1 MFDIL
6 RTNNNSI
13 SSLEPRR
20 YRRQKLN
27 TYLAIF
33 SIVFAIIII
42 FILFFSIQNYYSN
55 SIGLSSNAKTNN
67 SYSNLNDS
75 NNNVTGSGFKN
86 GNNNKND
93 GSNGYIEEDLDNME
107 DENDEFENV
116 GNVVVKP
123 PIPHD
128 KNVKIEIN
136 TSNHYKLFILITSEL
151 IDYRKRNLLRE
162 FLFGIEN
169 NLEPCI
175 SYNMDLYYKFLIPP
189 HDIGQNKELY
199 KNFISEIIENNDIVE
214 FQNLLGSNFTQETI
228 LNWVQT
234 QKDYNITF
242 DHLVLIG
249 GNSVAN
255 LEEIDFNLSQNTE
268 DDEYSANLPKV
279 IWGNFETP
287 SADNIVVIGTEAI
300 KTILENKDLLKHLNY
315 SNLITQAYFYTKE
328 NAESLSNNLQS
339 LLFLNDDKG
348 FIVWNGTIET
358 IPKTPT
364 IGVGNLL
371 MADDLIK
378 VTEHLSIPFV
388 PPCHLTTPSE
398 GEPRIAVV
406 TSSSFEDD
414 SNNCKPSILDIS
426 FASANN
432 KRKYSQKY
440 GYSFIPLQTSK
451 RKIVTWGRID
461 AIKRTLS
468 YYDWVLWIDTNSVI
482 TNYNVSI
489 SDLIEKFYLI
499 IGKRAIYDVD
509 VDEKEKYEKGKEI
522 FDKKINIV
530 IAEPKEGDEADAGML
545 LIKNSGWS
553 FGFIR
558 NVQAVRDK
566 STVERG
572 SIWRVLE
579 DFPEFQKR
587 VLLISHKEYPLNSSP
602 KDWKKG
608 DFIIN
613 YDSTKCPA
621 KSIANSLKLNVEKN
635 SS

>member
-1 MFDIL
+1 YH
-6 RTNNNSI
+6 
-13 SSLEPRR
+13 SSFNEIIEEVLENDLMEIPNL
-20 YRRQKLN
+20 LN
-27 TYLAIF
+27 
-33 SIVFAIIII
+33 V
-42 FILFFSIQNYYSN
+42 N
-55 SIGLSSNAKTNN
+55 
-67 SYSNLNDS
+67 
-75 NNNVTGSGFKN
+75 GSGFKN
-86 GNNNKND
+86 EDYNKND

-107 DENDEFENV
+107 DEEDELENV
-116 GNVVVKP
+116 ENVVVNP

-128 KNVKIEIN
+128 KTEKIEIN
-136 TSNHYKLFILITSEL
+136 TSNHYKLFILITTEL

-162 FLFGIEN
+162 ILFGIEN

-189 HDIGQNKELY
+189 HDLGQNKELY
-199 KNFISEIIENNDIVE
+199 ENFISEIIENNDI
-214 FQNLLGSNFTQETI
+214 
-228 LNWVQT
+228 VQT

-242 DHLVLIG
+242 DHLVLID

-268 DDEYSANLPKV
+268 DDEYSTNLPKV

-287 SADNIVVIGTEAI
+287 SADNIVVIGTGAI
-300 KTILENKDLLKHLNY
+300 KTILENKDLVKHLNY

-328 NAESLSNNLQS
+328 NFESPSNNLQS
-339 LLFLNDDKG
+339 LFFLNDDQG
-348 FIVWNGTIET
+348 FILWNGKMEN
-358 IPKTPT
+358 IPQTPT

-388 PPCHLTTPSE
+388 PACHLTTPSE

-414 SNNCKPSILDIS
+414 SKNCKPSILDIS

-451 RKIVTWGRID
+451 RGIVTWGRID

-499 IGKRAIYDVD
+499 IGKRAIYNVD
-509 VDEKEKYEKGKEI
+509 IDEKKKYEKGKEI
-522 FDKKINIV
+522 FDKKINMV
-530 IAEPKEGDEADAGML
+530 IAEPKEGDEGDVGML

-572 SIWRVLE
+572 TIWRVLE
-579 DFPEFQKR
+579 EFPEFQKR
-587 VLLISHKEYPLNSSP
+587 VRFIFILIAEQWGNVIQINHVLLLSHKEYPLNSSP
-602 KDWKKG
+602 EDWKKG

-613 YDSTKCPA
+613 YGSKKCPA
-621 KSIANSLKLNVEKN
+621 NSIANSLKLNLEKN
-635 SS
+635 S